1 MRELISFFKKLE
13 VNGYSLGTVF
23 DIGACYGA
31 WSSAFSNDFP
41 SAELILFEANPVYAD
56 LLSHLK
62 FRHYNVLLSNPERE
76 FVDFYNG
83 TNTGDSYYKET
94 TKFYDHQSFIR
105 LPCETLDAV
114 IDRYNLPIP
123 NFIKLDTQGSELD
136 ILSGFTKLD
145 LVDFCYV
152 ECPIINYNKGAPQIN
167 DYLDYFRGNKFVP
180 LDILEVHKM
189 ENILVQVDIIF
200 AKDDIKNRY
209 FGESDKIRPFA

>member
-1 MRELISFFKKLE
+1 M
-13 VNGYSLGTVF
+13 
-23 DIGACYGA
+23 
-31 WSSAFSNDFP
+31 
-41 SAELILFEANPVYAD
+41 
-56 LLSHLK
+56 
-62 FRHYNVLLSNPERE
+62 
-76 FVDFYNG
+76 
-83 TNTGDSYYKET
+83 
-94 TKFYDHQSFIR
+94 
-105 LPCETLDAV
+105 
-114 IDRYNLPIP
+114 PIP